1 MSNENTPHD
10 EHHRPAVGGP
20 VERVVRPAAPKLG
33 LVERLRQERRPT
45 RWARGVDVDYPVAWE
60 PHALCDEA
68 AAELMRLHGQM
79 ETFGRWIV
87 EALKVLDTID
97 PDDLDESER
106 LMTLIKGGEML
117 SMSALAPQMWARA
130 RKNAGKGPT
139 CNVLRPWEQ
148 VE

>member
-1 MSNENTPHD
+1 MSNEYLPHD
-10 EHHRPAVGGP
+10 PDYRPAGGGPVQRTVRPAV
-20 VERVVRPAAPKLG
+20 PKRG
-33 LVERLRQERRPT
+33 LVERLRDDN
-45 RWARGVDVDYPVAWE
+45 AGAGDLGDLAY
-60 PHALCDEA
+60 EA
-68 AAELMRLHGQM
+68 ADELVRLHGQM
-79 ETFGRWIV
+79 ATLGRWIV

-130 RKNAGKGPT
+130 RKAAGKGPT

-148 VE
+148 PE

>member
-1 MSNENTPHD
+1 MMEDTTLLNADAGRLE
-10 EHHRPAVGGP
+10 RGVMPAV
-20 VERVVRPAAPKLG
+20 PKRG
-33 LVERLRQERRPT
+33 LVERLRAGCTDWDGSQMAPETQPMDCLT
-45 RWARGVDVDYPVAWE
+45 AGDAR
-60 PHALCDEA
+60 EA
-68 AAELMRLHGQM
+68 ADELVRQHGQM
-79 ETFGRWIV
+79 ETLGRWIV

-117 SMSALAPQMWARA
+117 SMSALAPQMWTRA

-139 CNVLRPWEQ
+139 CNMLRPWEQ

>member
-1 MSNENTPHD
+1 M
-10 EHHRPAVGGP
+10 
-20 VERVVRPAAPKLG
+20 PKRG
-33 LVERLRQERRPT
+33 LVERLRDDN
-45 RWARGVDVDYPVAWE
+45 AGAGDLGDLAY
-60 PHALCDEA
+60 EA
-68 AAELMRLHGQM
+68 ADELVRLHGQM
-79 ETFGRWIV
+79 ETLGRWIV

-139 CNVLRPWEQ
+139 CNLLRPWEQ

>member
-1 MSNENTPHD
+1 MSNEYLPHD
-10 EHHRPAVGGP
+10 PDYRPAGGGPVQRTVRPAV
-20 VERVVRPAAPKLG
+20 PKRG
-33 LVERLRQERRPT
+33 LVERLRDEN
-45 RWARGVDVDYPVAWE
+45 AGAGD
-60 PHALCDEA
+60 LCDLADEA
-68 AAELMRLHGQM
+68 ADELVRLHGQM
-79 ETFGRWIV
+79 ETLGRWIV

-139 CNVLRPWEQ
+139 CNLLRPWEQ

>member
-1 MSNENTPHD
+1 MNEPTRAVGAPL
-10 EHHRPAVGGP
+10 ERQVRPAV
-20 VERVVRPAAPKLG
+20 PKRG
-33 LVERLRQERRPT
+33 LVERLRDERRATQWT
-45 RWARGVDVDYPVAWE
+45 RGMDTDYPTAWE
-60 PHALCDEA
+60 PHALCAEA
-68 AAELMRLHGQM
+68 ADELVRLHGQM
-79 ETFGRWIV
+79 ETLGRWIV

-130 RKNAGKGPT
+130 RKNAGKEPT
-139 CNVLRPWEQ
+139 CNMLRPWEQ

>member
-1 MSNENTPHD
+1 MNEQKLPAVGAQP
-10 EHHRPAVGGP
+10 EPGVRPAV
-20 VERVVRPAAPKLG
+20 PKRG
-33 LVERLRQERRPT
+33 VVERLRES
-45 RWARGVDVDYPVAWE
+45 ADVWGDDDGGKLYA
-60 PHALCDEA
+60 EA
-68 AAELMRLHGQM
+68 ADELVRLHGQM
-79 ETFGRWIV
+79 ETLGRWIV

-106 LMTLIKGGEML
+106 LMTLIKDGEML
-117 SMSALAPQMWARA
+117 SMSALAPQMWAMA

>member
-1 MSNENTPHD
+1 MTTELAGQGPVD
-10 EHHRPAVGGP
+10 RGVRPAV
-20 VERVVRPAAPKLG
+20 PKRG
-33 LVERLRQERRPT
+33 LVERLRGDN
-45 RWARGVDVDYPVAWE
+45 AGAGDLGDLAY
-60 PHALCDEA
+60 EA
-68 AAELMRLHGQM
+68 ADELVRLHGQM
-79 ETFGRWIV
+79 ETLGRWIV

-117 SMSALAPQMWARA
+117 SMSALAPQMWAMA

-139 CNVLRPWEQ
+139 CNLLRPWEQ

>member
-1 MSNENTPHD
+1 MTKPEAPTTAAVGSQLVRGV
-10 EHHRPAVGGP
+10 RPAV
-20 VERVVRPAAPKLG
+20 PKRG
-33 LVERLRQERRPT
+33 LVERLRDDN
-45 RWARGVDVDYPVAWE
+45 AGAGDLDDLAY
-60 PHALCDEA
+60 EA
-68 AAELMRLHGQM
+68 ADELVRLHGQL
-79 ETFGRWIV
+79 ETLGRWIV

-139 CNVLRPWEQ
+139 CNLLRPWEQ

>member
-1 MSNENTPHD
+1 MTTELAGQGPVD
-10 EHHRPAVGGP
+10 RGVRPAV
-20 VERVVRPAAPKLG
+20 PKRG
-33 LVERLRQERRPT
+33 LVERLRDDN
-45 RWARGVDVDYPVAWE
+45 AGDLGDLAY
-60 PHALCDEA
+60 EA
-68 AAELMRLHGQM
+68 ADELVRLHGQM
-79 ETFGRWIV
+79 ETLGRWIV

-139 CNVLRPWEQ
+139 CNLLRPWEQ

>member
-1 MSNENTPHD
+1 MDKTD
-10 EHHRPAVGGP
+10 AQMAPAPLGP
-20 VERVVRPAAPKLG
+20 VERMVRPAVPKRG
-33 LVERLRQERRPT
+33 VVERLRAGHTDWDGSQMAAETPPMDCLT
-45 RWARGVDVDYPVAWE
+45 AGDVR
-60 PHALCDEA
+60 EA
-68 AAELMRLHGQM
+68 ADELVRLHGQM
-79 ETFGRWIV
+79 ETLGRWIV

-148 VE
+148 PE

>member
-1 MSNENTPHD
+1 MTKTAAGE
-10 EHHRPAVGGP
+10 GP
-20 VERVVRPAAPKLG
+20 VERGVRPAVPKRG
-33 LVERLRQERRPT
+33 LVERLRDDN
-45 RWARGVDVDYPVAWE
+45 AGAGDLGDLAY
-60 PHALCDEA
+60 EA
-68 AAELMRLHGQM
+68 ADELVRLHGQM
-79 ETFGRWIV
+79 ETLGRWIV

-139 CNVLRPWEQ
+139 CNLLRPWEQ

>member
-1 MSNENTPHD
+1 MNNDTEANATEPVGALLVRGV
-10 EHHRPAVGGP
+10 RPAV
-20 VERVVRPAAPKLG
+20 PKRG
-33 LVERLRQERRPT
+33 LVERLRDDN
-45 RWARGVDVDYPVAWE
+45 AGAGDLGDLAY
-60 PHALCDEA
+60 EA
-68 AAELMRLHGQM
+68 ADELVRLHGQM
-79 ETFGRWIV
+79 ETLGRWIV

-97 PDDLDESER
+97 PDDMEESER

-130 RKNAGKGPT
+130 RKAAGKGPT